1 MSLSLKERLTTML
14 MPSTLYY
21 RRKIADEAAWGE
33 HELGVLTEF
42 VSPGGTAIDV
52 GANEGFFAFAFSN
65 IADRVEAFEPNPD
78 CALFARRMLG
88 GRARVHEIAL
98 SNGARR
104 AQLVVP
110 VSEDGVVL
118 HLAGNLKEIVSPHA
132 RTVRFDV
139 EVRTLDSYAFQEVRV
154 IKIDVEGT
162 EIEVLEGGR
171 QTILRDR
178 PTLIVE
184 LLTGTHSDPIAV
196 TEMICNTYGYS
207 PWLIS
212 KEREQ
217 VEAIPVMRSLG
228 RNTTWGSPILNRN
241 VLFLRKDQ
249 APWSARGRIKGGGV
263 MRRLG
268 RSLDASAEGSGGLSL
283 VEFNC
288 RG

>member
-1 MSLSLKERLTTML
+1 MRNEFMSLSLKERLTTML

-33 HELGVLTEF
+33 HELDVLTEF

-88 GRARVHEIAL
+88 WRARVHEIAL

-241 VLFLRKDQ
+241 VLFLRKD
-249 APWSARGRIKGGGV
+249 
-263 MRRLG
+263 
-268 RSLDASAEGSGGLSL
+268 
-283 VEFNC
+283 
-288 RG
+288 